1 MYETSQ
7 MTTLGS
13 FQLHSVSDGTISLDG
28 GAMFG
33 VVPRPLWSRHFTP
46 DSENRIALAVRCL
59 LVVTQDRRI
68 LIDDGVGTRWDEKR
82 RAIYGIDQRGSS
94 VDSELHRLG
103 YTPDDVTDVILTHL
117 HFDHA
122 GGTTQADGRLKFP
135 NATYHLQRRHWDWA
149 HNPSDKDR
157 GSFRADDFAVLRE
170 SHRLHLID
178 GETELFDGIHLFTS
192 EGHTVGL
199 QLVRVSAEGKSWVF
213 CGDLI
218 PTSAHL
224 KPAWV
229 AAYDLEPLV
238 VMKEK
243 KQLLAQAVKDNWV
256 LFLEHDPNVAACT
269 VKDRAGDVVVEDVV
283 TV

>member
-1 MYETSQ
+1 MA
-7 MTTLGS
+7 TLGS
-13 FQLHSVSDGTISLDG
+13 FQLHSVSDGTLSLDG

-46 DSENRIALAVRCL
+46 DSENRITLALRCL
-59 LVVTQDRRI
+59 LIVSGTRRI
-68 LIDDGVGTRWDEKR
+68 LVDDGAGTRWDEKR
-82 RAIYGIDQRGSS
+82 LTMYGIDQRTSS
-94 VDSELHRLG
+94 VHSELQRLG
-103 YTPDDVTDVILTHL
+103 YPPQDVTDVILTHL

-122 GGTTQADGRLKFP
+122 GGTTQPDGRLTFP

-149 HNPSDKDR
+149 HAPSDKDR
-157 GSFRADDFAVLRE
+157 GSFRKDDFEALRG
-170 SHRLHLID
+170 SNRLHLID
-178 GETELFDGIHLFTS
+178 GETELFDGVHLFTS

-199 QLVRVSAEGKSWVF
+199 QLVRVSADEKSWVF

-218 PTSAHL
+218 PTTAHL

-229 AAYDLEPLV
+229 AAYDLQPLLV
-238 VMKEK
+238 IQEK
-243 KQLLAQAVKDNWV
+243 QRLLAQAVREHWV

-269 VKDRAGDVVVEDVV
+269 VKDRAGELVVETVV